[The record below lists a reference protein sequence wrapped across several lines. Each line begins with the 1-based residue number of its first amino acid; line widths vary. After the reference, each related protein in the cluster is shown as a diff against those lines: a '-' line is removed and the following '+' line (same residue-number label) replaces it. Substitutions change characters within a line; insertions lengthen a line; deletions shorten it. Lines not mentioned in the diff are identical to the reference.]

1 MMIKLIVLCAD
12 VCGPGCVGSGAKV
25 PENICHEE
33 FRWPTHGAPE
43 PRGESRSKSL
53 DEQLPPVNI
62 LIIKI
67 LAAADLRRGAPLT
80 RNSERDDAPRITR
93 AIQDR
98 IGRELRDMY
107 AELLRQ
113 PLPDNL
119 IAPLRASAEPS
130 PRDVLEGAVAVLRSE
145 SPASS
150 DATLTASL
158 PKAKSA

>member
-1 MMIKLIVLCAD
+1 
-12 VCGPGCVGSGAKV
+12 
-25 PENICHEE
+25 
-33 FRWPTHGAPE
+33 
-43 PRGESRSKSL
+43 
-53 DEQLPPVNI
+53 
-62 LIIKI
+62 
-67 LAAADLRRGAPLT
+67 LT
-80 RNSERDDAPRITR
+80 RNSERGDAPKITR

-119 IAPLRASAEPS
+119 IAPLHASAVPS
-130 PRDVLEGAVAVLRSE
+130 PRDVVAGLRSE
-145 SPASS
+145 SPAAS

>member
-1 MMIKLIVLCAD
+1 M
-12 VCGPGCVGSGAKV
+12 
-25 PENICHEE
+25 
-33 FRWPTHGAPE
+33 
-43 PRGESRSKSL
+43 
-53 DEQLPPVNI
+53 
-62 LIIKI
+62 
-67 LAAADLRRGAPLT
+67 
-80 RNSERDDAPRITR
+80 RNSERGDARKVTR

-130 PRDVLEGAVAVLRSE
+130 PCEVLEGAAAVLRSE

>member
-1 MMIKLIVLCAD
+1 M
-12 VCGPGCVGSGAKV
+12 
-25 PENICHEE
+25 
-33 FRWPTHGAPE
+33 
-43 PRGESRSKSL
+43 
-53 DEQLPPVNI
+53 
-62 LIIKI
+62 
-67 LAAADLRRGAPLT
+67 T
-80 RNSERDDAPRITR
+80 RNSERGDAPKITR

-119 IAPLRASAEPS
+119 IAPLHASAVPS
-130 PRDVLEGAVAVLRSE
+130 PRDVLEGAIAVLRSE
-145 SPASS
+145 SPAAS

>member
-1 MMIKLIVLCAD
+1 M
-12 VCGPGCVGSGAKV
+12 
-25 PENICHEE
+25 
-33 FRWPTHGAPE
+33 
-43 PRGESRSKSL
+43 
-53 DEQLPPVNI
+53 
-62 LIIKI
+62 
-67 LAAADLRRGAPLT
+67 T
-80 RNSERDDAPRITR
+80 RNSERGDAPRITR

-130 PRDVLEGAVAVLRSE
+130 PRDVFEGAVAVLRSE

-158 PKAKSA
+158 AKAKSA